1 MSWIYVDF
9 EGMNYINAGF
19 STAISQ
25 MCVLKSKYQRIVEGC
40 DAELLY
46 ETEVSVAIEQISR
59 ALGKH
64 IEALKQL
71 QKGMTYAYNCYFALE
86 AKRVAYQIEHTKN
99 GKRLDVQSSDKY
111 KYLESFWSE
120 YGWAE
125 LLSGAGYMGTIYD
138 FISDIREGKHGWILF
153 TWA

>member
-111 KYLESFWSE
+111 KYLESF
-120 YGWAE
+120 
-125 LLSGAGYMGTIYD
+125 
-138 FISDIREGKHGWILF
+138 
-153 TWA
+153 

>member
-125 LLSGAGYMGTIYD
+125 LLSGA
-138 FISDIREGKHGWILF
+138 
-153 TWA
+153 

>member
-125 LLSGAGYMGTIYD
+125 LLFGCRIY
-138 FISDIREGKHGWILF
+138 GNYL
-153 TWA
+153 

>member
-1 MSWIYVDF
+1 M
-9 EGMNYINAGF
+9 
-19 STAISQ
+19 
-25 MCVLKSKYQRIVEGC
+25 
-40 DAELLY
+40 Y

-125 LLSGAGYMGTIYD
+125 LLSGARIY
-138 FISDIREGKHGWILF
+138 GNYL
-153 TWA
+153 

>member
-46 ETEVSVAIEQISR
+46 ETEVSVKDIKTIEYSNT
-59 ALGKH
+59 
-64 IEALKQL
+64 E
-71 QKGMTYAYNCYFALE
+71 N
-86 AKRVAYQIEHTKN
+86 QIECE
-99 GKRLDVQSSDKY
+99 Q
-111 KYLESFWSE
+111 E
-120 YGWAE
+120 
-125 LLSGAGYMGTIYD
+125 
-138 FISDIREGKHGWILF
+138 
-153 TWA
+153 

>member
-125 LLSGAGYMGTIYD
+125 LLSGAG
-138 FISDIREGKHGWILF
+138 
-153 TWA
+153 

>member
-125 LLSGAGYMGTIYD
+125 LLSGAGYMTLLVI
-138 FISDIREGKHGWILF
+138 
-153 TWA
+153 

>member
-111 KYLESFWSE
+111 KYLESFGLNMDGRASFGCRI
-120 YGWAE
+120 YGNY
-125 LLSGAGYMGTIYD
+125 L
-138 FISDIREGKHGWILF
+138 
-153 TWA
+153 

>member
-125 LLSGAGYMGTIYD
+125 LLSGAGY
-138 FISDIREGKHGWILF
+138 R
-153 TWA
+153 

>member
-71 QKGMTYAYNCYFALE
+71 QKGMTYAY
-86 AKRVAYQIEHTKN
+86 I
-99 GKRLDVQSSDKY
+99 
-111 KYLESFWSE
+111 SE
-120 YGWAE
+120 YMLSCGCGVS
-125 LLSGAGYMGTIYD
+125 LLSNAA
-138 FISDIREGKHGWILF
+138 ISTVKPLSATENAPLLN
-153 TWA
+153 